1 MAMALGIYNFFSL
14 FYVKWNDK
22 AEQPLVIGVY
32 KEVFSEVLIK
42 GKLICKKKHKF
53 KEQLI
58 CV

>member
-32 KEVFSEVLIK
+32 KEVFSEVLIQ
-42 GKLICKKKHKF
+42 GKQKKT
-53 KEQLI
+53 
-58 CV
+58 